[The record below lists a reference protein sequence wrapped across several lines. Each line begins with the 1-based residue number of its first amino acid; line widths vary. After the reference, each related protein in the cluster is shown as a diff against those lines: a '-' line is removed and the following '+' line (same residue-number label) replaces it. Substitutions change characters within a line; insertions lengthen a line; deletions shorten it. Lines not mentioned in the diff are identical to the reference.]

1 MKDFSLGLKRSIR
14 EGKVQEATLVVQYSY
29 EEAFDSIHSKSVECG
44 MKSVYPLGVVVFGR
58 VCRMCVCRVWQT
70 MALWESAV
78 AAA

>member
-29 EEAFDSIHSKSVECG
+29 EEAFDSIHCKRVECG
-44 MKSVYPLGVVVFGR
+44 MNSVCPLGAGGRGR
-58 VCRMCVCRVWQT
+58 VCKMCICRVCQT